1 MGALT
6 GKKNIFYFMCVRCF
20 KSLYIPKPD
29 KLSMSAQ
36 EFIDLYE
43 KYLSGNCTPEEIAQ
57 IELYKDSFELRDLR
71 WSTEMGNKEDIR
83 GDILRKLN
91 NEIARPQKSIK
102 RYWIAAA
109 AAVIFAI
116 GLIWMTNQKKQ
127 YPTAGL
133 TGNSITIKG
142 SVVPGT
148 NKATLTLS
156 DGSSIDLTDSKK
168 GLLSKQGS
176 VAVGK
181 SGEGEIVYNAK
192 NVEAKSTTI
201 LYNMIST
208 PRGGQYQVVLSDGTK
223 VWLNAASSI
232 KFPTVFTGHE
242 RNVELRGEAY
252 FEVAKNKDM
261 PFKVAVG
268 NMSVE
273 VLGTHFNV
281 EAYKDEELIKTTLLE
296 GSVKLL
302 TGNREAYLK
311 PGQQGALNHQ
321 QTFNIRS
328 VNTEEAIAWKNG
340 YFIFNNENIQ
350 SIMKKIARWYDVEV
364 IYNGKVDERDFGG
377 TVSRFDSVTD
387 VLKSLEL
394 TGTVHFKMEGR
405 RIIVMP

>member
-1 MGALT
+1 
-6 GKKNIFYFMCVRCF
+6 
-20 KSLYIPKPD
+20 
-29 KLSMSAQ
+29 MSPQ

-43 KYLSGNCTPEEIAQ
+43 KYLSGNCTPEEINQLEA
-57 IELYKDSFELRDLR
+57 YRDNFELKDLPWNDR
-71 WSTEMGNKEDIR
+71 MGNKEEVR
-83 GDILRKLN
+83 LDILYHLKN
-91 NEIARPQKSIK
+91 NITASKKSFK
-102 RYWIAAA
+102 GYWIAAA
-109 AAVIFAI
+109 AMLIFAVSLLWVI
-116 GLIWMTNQKKQ
+116 GNRAHNGSTEIVKNSSVGTKG
-127 YPTAGL
+127 PVIP
-133 TGNSITIKG
+133 GN
-142 SVVPGT
+142 

-156 DGSSIDLTDSKK
+156 DGSNIDLTDSKK

-192 NVEAKSTTI
+192 HGEAKSVVA
-201 LYNMIST
+201 LYNIIST

-242 RNVELRGEAY
+242 RKVELTGEAY

-261 PFKVAVG
+261 PFKVAVDH
-268 NMSVE
+268 MSVE

-281 EAYKDEELIKTTLLE
+281 DAYKDEEVIKTTLLE
-296 GSVKLL
+296 GAVKLV
-302 TGNREAYLK
+302 TSDHQAYLK
-311 PGQQGALNHQ
+311 PGQQATLNQ
-321 QTFNIRS
+321 QQSFNIRS

-350 SIMKKIARWYDVEV
+350 SIMRKVSRWYDVEV
-364 IYNGKVDERDFGG
+364 VYNGKVDERDFGG
-377 TVSRFDSVTD
+377 TVSRFDSVAD

>member
-1 MGALT
+1 
-6 GKKNIFYFMCVRCF
+6 
-20 KSLYIPKPD
+20 
-29 KLSMSAQ
+29 MSPQ

-57 IELYKDSFELRDLR
+57 IKLYKDSFELRDLP

-83 GDILRKLN
+83 DDILRKLN

-109 AAVIFAI
+109 AVMIFAI
-116 GLIWMTNQKKQ
+116 GLIWITNQKKQ
-127 YPTAGL
+127 DPTTGL
-133 TGNSITIKG
+133 TGNSITTAKG

-181 SGEGEIVYNAK
+181 SGEGEIVYDAK
-192 NVEAKSTTI
+192 NGEANSAAI
-201 LYNMIST
+201 LYNTIST

-223 VWLNAASSI
+223 VWLNASSSI

-242 RNVELRGEAY
+242 RNVELTGEAY

-311 PGQQGALNHQ
+311 PGQQGALNQ
-321 QTFNIRS
+321 QQAFNIRS

-350 SIMKKIARWYDVEV
+350 SIMKKISRWYDVEV

>member
-1 MGALT
+1 
-6 GKKNIFYFMCVRCF
+6 
-20 KSLYIPKPD
+20 
-29 KLSMSAQ
+29 MSPQ

-43 KYLSGNCTPEEIAQ
+43 KYLSGNCTPEEINQ
-57 IELYKDSFELRDLR
+57 LEVYRDSFELKDLP
-71 WSTEMGNKEDIR
+71 WNDGMGNREEVR
-83 GDILRKLN
+83 LDILYNLN
-91 NEIARPQKSIK
+91 HNISAPKKSFK
-102 RYWIAAA
+102 GYWIAAA
-109 AAVIFAI
+109 AILIFAL
-116 GLIWMTNQKKQ
+116 GLVWIADHNSRNVSTEIVQKTSVGG
-127 YPTAGL
+127 PVIP
-133 TGNSITIKG
+133 GN
-142 SVVPGT
+142 
-148 NKATLTLS
+148 NKATLTLA
-156 DGSSIDLTDSKK
+156 DGSNIDLTDSKK

-181 SGEGEIVYNAK
+181 SGEGKIVYDAK
-192 NVEAKSTTI
+192 QAEAKSAAI

-242 RNVELRGEAY
+242 RKVELTGEAY

-261 PFKVAVG
+261 PFKIAVDH
-268 NMSVE
+268 MSIE

-281 EAYKDEELIKTTLLE
+281 DAYKDEEAIKTTLLE
-296 GSVKLL
+296 GAVKLV
-302 TGNREAYLK
+302 TGNQQAFLK
-311 PGQQGALNHQ
+311 PGQQAVLNQ
-321 QTFNIRS
+321 QQSFNIRP

-350 SIMKKIARWYDVEV
+350 SIMRKVSRWYDVEV
-364 IYNGKVDERDFGG
+364 VYNGKVDERDFGG
-377 TVSRFDSVTD
+377 TVSRFDSVAD

>member
-1 MGALT
+1 MLG
-6 GKKNIFYFMCVRCF
+6 GKIYFLFYVCPLPE
-20 KSLYIPKPD
+20 KSLHLYKPD
-29 KLSMSAQ
+29 KLSMSPQ

-43 KYLSGNCTPEEIAQ
+43 KYLSGNCTPEEINQ
-57 IELYKDSFELRDLR
+57 LEVYRDNFELKDLP
-71 WSTEMGNKEDIR
+71 WNDGMGNKEEVR
-83 GDILRKLN
+83 LDILYNLN
-91 NEIARPQKSIK
+91 HNITTPKKSSK

-109 AAVIFAI
+109 AVLIFALS
-116 GLIWMTNQKKQ
+116 LIWVTSHNAHNASTEIVK
-127 YPTAGL
+127 
-133 TGNSITIKG
+133 NSSLGIKG
-142 SVVPGT
+142 PVIPGN

-181 SGEGEIVYNAK
+181 SGEGEIVYDAQQG
-192 NVEAKSTTI
+192 EAKSPVT

-242 RNVELRGEAY
+242 RKVELTGEAY

-261 PFKVAVG
+261 PFKVAVDH
-268 NMSVE
+268 MSVE

-281 EAYKDEELIKTTLLE
+281 DAYKDEEVIKTTLLE
-296 GSVKLL
+296 GAVKLV
-302 TGNREAYLK
+302 TGDRQAFLK
-311 PGQQGALNHQ
+311 PGQQGVLNQ
-321 QTFNIRS
+321 QQSFNIRS
-328 VNTEEAIAWKNG
+328 VNTEEAVAWKNG

-350 SIMKKIARWYDVEV
+350 GIMRKISRWYDVEV
-364 IYNGKVDERDFGG
+364 VYKGKVDEQDFGG

>member
-1 MGALT
+1 
-6 GKKNIFYFMCVRCF
+6 
-20 KSLYIPKPD
+20 
-29 KLSMSAQ
+29 MSPQ

-43 KYLSGNCTPEEIAQ
+43 KYLSGNCTPEEINQ
-57 IELYKDSFELRDLR
+57 LEVYRDNFELKDLP
-71 WSTEMGNKEDIR
+71 WNDGMGNREEVR
-83 GDILRKLN
+83 LDILYNLN
-91 NEIARPQKSIK
+91 HNITTPKKSSK
-102 RYWIAAA
+102 RYWVAA
-109 AAVIFAI
+109 AAVLIFAL
-116 GLIWMTNQKKQ
+116 GLIWVTSHNAHNASTEIVKNSVGVKG
-127 YPTAGL
+127 PVL
-133 TGNSITIKG
+133 PGN
-142 SVVPGT
+142 

-156 DGSSIDLTDSKK
+156 DGSNIDLTDSKK

-192 NVEAKSTTI
+192 EGEAKSPVT

-242 RNVELRGEAY
+242 RKVELTGEAY

-261 PFKVAVG
+261 PFKVAVDH
-268 NMSVE
+268 MSVE

-281 EAYKDEELIKTTLLE
+281 DAYKDEEVIKTTLLE
-296 GSVKLL
+296 GAVKLV
-302 TGNREAYLK
+302 TGDRQAYLK
-311 PGQQGALNHQ
+311 PGQQATLNQ
-321 QTFNIRS
+321 QQSFNIRS
-328 VNTEEAIAWKNG
+328 VNTEEAVAWKNG

-350 SIMKKIARWYDVEV
+350 GIMRKISRWYDVEV
-364 IYNGKVDERDFGG
+364 VYKGKVDEQDFGG

>member
-1 MGALT
+1 
-6 GKKNIFYFMCVRCF
+6 
-20 KSLYIPKPD
+20 
-29 KLSMSAQ
+29 MSPQ

-43 KYLSGNCTPEEIAQ
+43 KYLSGNCTPEEINQ
-57 IELYKDSFELRDLR
+57 LEVYRDSFELKDLP
-71 WSTEMGNKEDIR
+71 WNDGMGNREEVKL
-83 GDILRKLN
+83 DILYNLN
-91 NEIARPQKSIK
+91 HNISTPQKSFK
-102 RYWIAAA
+102 GYWIAAA
-109 AAVIFAI
+109 ATLIFAL
-116 GLIWMTNQKKQ
+116 GLIWITGHNGHNVSTEIAQKT
-127 YPTAGL
+127 PVGGPVIP
-133 TGNSITIKG
+133 GN
-142 SVVPGT
+142 

-156 DGSSIDLTDSKK
+156 DGSNIDLTDSRK

-181 SGEGEIVYNAK
+181 SGEGKIVYDAK
-192 NVEAKSTTI
+192 QAEAKSAAI

-242 RNVELRGEAY
+242 RKVELRGEAY

-261 PFKVAVG
+261 PFKIAVEH
-268 NMSVE
+268 MSIE

-281 EAYKDEELIKTTLLE
+281 DAYKDEEAIKTTLLE
-296 GSVKLL
+296 GSVKLV
-302 TGNREAYLK
+302 TGNQQAFLK
-311 PGQQGALNHQ
+311 PGQQATLNQ
-321 QTFNIRS
+321 QQSFNIRS

-350 SIMKKIARWYDVEV
+350 SIMRKISRWYDVEV
-364 IYNGKVDERDFGG
+364 VYNGKVDERDFGG
-377 TVSRFDSVTD
+377 TVSRFDSVAD

>member
-1 MGALT
+1 
-6 GKKNIFYFMCVRCF
+6 
-20 KSLYIPKPD
+20 
-29 KLSMSAQ
+29 MSPQ

-43 KYLSGNCTPEEIAQ
+43 KYLSGNCTPEEINQLEA
-57 IELYKDSFELRDLR
+57 YRDNFELKDLPWNDR
-71 WSTEMGNKEDIR
+71 MGNKEEVR
-83 GDILRKLN
+83 LDILYHLKN
-91 NEIARPQKSIK
+91 NITASKKSFK
-102 RYWIAAA
+102 GYWIAAA
-109 AAVIFAI
+109 AVLIFAI
-116 GLIWMTNQKKQ
+116 SLLWMIGNRARNGSIEIVKNSSVGTKGLVI
-127 YPTAGL
+127 P
-133 TGNSITIKG
+133 GN
-142 SVVPGT
+142 

-156 DGSSIDLTDSKK
+156 DGSNIDLTDSKK

-181 SGEGEIVYNAK
+181 SGEGEIVYDAK
-192 NVEAKSTTI
+192 HGEAKSVVA
-201 LYNMIST
+201 LYNIIST

-242 RNVELRGEAY
+242 RKVELTGEAY

-261 PFKVAVG
+261 PFKVAVDH
-268 NMSVE
+268 MSVE

-281 EAYKDEELIKTTLLE
+281 DAYKDEEVIKTTLLE
-296 GSVKLL
+296 GAVKLV
-302 TGNREAYLK
+302 TSDHQAYLK
-311 PGQQGALNHQ
+311 PGQQATLNQ
-321 QTFNIRS
+321 QQSFNIRS

-350 SIMKKIARWYDVEV
+350 SIMRKISRWYDVEV
-364 IYNGKVDERDFGG
+364 VYNGKVDERDFGG
-377 TVSRFDSVTD
+377 TVSRFDSVAD